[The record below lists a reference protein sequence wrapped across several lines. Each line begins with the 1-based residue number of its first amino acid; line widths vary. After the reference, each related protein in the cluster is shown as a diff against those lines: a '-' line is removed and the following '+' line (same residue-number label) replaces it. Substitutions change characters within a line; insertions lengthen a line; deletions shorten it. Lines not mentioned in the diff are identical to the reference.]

1 MDVNGLKGRI
11 AEALVEGML
20 RRAGYQVALTGREGR
35 VQHLLKI
42 GRDAFS
48 PDFLVWK
55 ALERADT
62 VWPLHR
68 LVGVEVKY
76 RSDISGYLGTYFP
89 AEFARVAQQ
98 WPDLYC
104 VLVTDHPEEG
114 RSCFQA
120 IHLRQYAPDRPPVAL
135 DLHAVSDLDIYR
147 TNVAE
152 HEALVKQIFPLLSS
166 ELRSNGLSR
175 TPAAKEA
182 GEVPPLPIA
191 R

>member
-1 MDVNGLKGRI
+1 MDVNSLKGRI

-20 RRAGYQVALTGREGR
+20 RRAGYQVALAGRESR

-48 PDFLVWK
+48 PDLLVWK
-55 ALERADT
+55 PLERADT

-76 RSDISGYLGTYFP
+76 RSDVSEYLGTHFS
-89 AEFARVAQQ
+89 AEFARVAEQ

-104 VLVTDHPEEG
+104 VLVTDRPEEG

-120 IHLRQYAPDRPPVAL
+120 IHMRQYAPGRPSVTL
-135 DLHAVSDLDIYR
+135 DLHAVSDLDIYK
-147 TNVAE
+147 TNVTE

-166 ELRSNGLSR
+166 EVGSNGLPR
-175 TPAAKEA
+175 TPAAKTA
-182 GEVPPLPIA
+182 GGAPPLPIA

>member
-11 AEALVEGML
+11 AEALVEGIL
-20 RRAGYQVALTGREGR
+20 RRAGYQVALVGRETR

-48 PDFLVWK
+48 PDLLVWK
-55 ALERADT
+55 PLERADT

-76 RSDISGYLGTYFP
+76 RSDVGEYLGTYFP
-89 AEFARVAQQ
+89 AEFARVAEQ

-104 VLVTDHPEEG
+104 VLVTDHPEAG

-120 IHLRQYAPDRPPVAL
+120 IHLRQYAPDRPPVTL

-152 HEALVKQIFPLLSS
+152 HEVLVKQIFPLLSS
-166 ELRSNGLSR
+166 ELGSNGLPR
-175 TPAAKEA
+175 TPAVKTA